1 MIRYF
6 LILKQ
11 IYFFTVIFSTLNLFN
26 ILLSSTGST
35 NVSFIWIPH
44 KESAWFTVPRRSPR
58 KSQPKSNQTRSHHHT
73 QTHTHTFFSPF
84 CLQRR
89 SRPIAQFHLFL
100 SVFPSPRGRIHRFL
114 QLSRSSAPCT
124 QPRSLIRG
132 DDSLFSQWPVVVVV
146 VSPATH
152 ALLLSCVTRRLG
164 FYTHTRKEGQ
174 IGRLVKK
181 EG

>member
-1 MIRYF
+1 MSALFESRIKNPLDSPYHADLLGNRNPS
-6 LILKQ
+6 Q
-11 IYFFTVIFSTLNLFN
+11 IKRDPTIT
-26 ILLSSTGST
+26 
-35 NVSFIWIPH
+35 H
-44 KESAWFTVPRRSPR
+44 R
-58 KSQPKSNQTRSHHHT
+58 
-73 QTHTHTFFSPF
+73 HTHTFFSPF